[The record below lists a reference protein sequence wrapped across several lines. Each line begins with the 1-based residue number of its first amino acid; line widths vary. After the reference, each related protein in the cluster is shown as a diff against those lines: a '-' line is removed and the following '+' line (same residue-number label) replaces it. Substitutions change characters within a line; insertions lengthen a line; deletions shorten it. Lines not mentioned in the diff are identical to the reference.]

1 MTAVAIIPARGG
13 SKRIPRKNIRTFH
26 AEPIISYAIR
36 AALESGV
43 FAEVMVSTDDEEI
56 ADVARERGAQVPFL
70 RSAGSSGDRAT
81 TLDVLVE
88 VLDSYRR
95 LGREFDTLCCLY
107 PTAVLTLPETLQA
120 GAARLQAEPGAEC
133 VLPVVAYSY
142 PIQRALLIRNGRLLM
157 AQPDQAHARTQDLEP
172 AYHDA
177 GQWYWIRVNAL
188 SDPAFRILGPAS
200 VPIVVGSL
208 VTQDIDTEED
218 WAMAE
223 VKFELLQ
230 RQRLL

>member
-13 SKRIPRKNIRTFH
+13 SKRIPRKNIRTFNG
-26 AEPIISYAIR
+26 EPIISYAIR

-56 ADVARERGAQVPFL
+56 AHVARQRGAQVPFL
-70 RSAGSSGDRAT
+70 RSAASSDDRAT

-107 PTAVLTLPETLQA
+107 PTAVLTLPEALRA
-120 GAARLQAEPGAEC
+120 GAARLQAEATAAC

-142 PIQRALLIRNGRLLM
+142 PIQRALLVRDSWLQM
-157 AQPDQAHARTQDLEP
+157 VQPDQVNARTQDLEP
-172 AYHDA
+172 TYHDA
-177 GQWYWIRVNAL
+177 GQWYWIRVRAL
-188 SDPAFRILGPAS
+188 RDPVFRILGPAS

-208 VTQDIDTEED
+208 AAQDIDTEED

-223 VKFELLQ
+223 AKFELLQ
-230 RQRLL
+230 RKRSQ